1 MNKIIFFV
9 WLIVMRIFLSSSLAL
24 ERPNILF
31 AFADDWGRHASA
43 YAKTDGEGTEN
54 DAINT
59 PNFDALSQAGVLFN
73 NALLI
78 IFRQETTMNILVDI
92 KIKLTLIRRI

>member
-9 WLIVMRIFLSSSLAL
+9 WLIVMRIFLSSSLGS

-59 PNFDALSQAGVLFN
+59 PNFDALSQTGVLFN
-73 NALLI
+73 NA
-78 IFRQETTMNILVDI
+78 FVNAPSCTP
-92 KIKLTLIRRI
+92 